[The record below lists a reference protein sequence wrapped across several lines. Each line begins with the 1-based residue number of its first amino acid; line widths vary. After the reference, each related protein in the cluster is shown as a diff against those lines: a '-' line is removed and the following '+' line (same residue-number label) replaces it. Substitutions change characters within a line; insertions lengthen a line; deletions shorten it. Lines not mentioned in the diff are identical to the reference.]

1 MVDDRSEDSMSVST
15 LSFGVNRPTIS
26 CIFDCKLHLVT
37 SACVRTT
44 SSLECSSMVRSVYAE
59 ALEN

>member
-26 CIFDCKLHLVT
+26 CIFDCKLQLVASECVLMTSHLEW
-37 SACVRTT
+37 
-44 SSLECSSMVRSVYAE
+44 SSIVRSVYIE
-59 ALEN
+59 AL